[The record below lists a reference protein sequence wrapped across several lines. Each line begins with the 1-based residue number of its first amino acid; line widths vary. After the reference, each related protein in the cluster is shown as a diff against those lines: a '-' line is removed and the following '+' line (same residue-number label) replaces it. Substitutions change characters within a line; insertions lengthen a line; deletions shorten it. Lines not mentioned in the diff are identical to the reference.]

1 MNCLREEDFLRSS
14 LVHPD
19 ATPLQAHSKPH
30 HTASKFLSV
39 FRSKRRSQE
48 KPATTF
54 DFEAP
59 NNHTTAR
66 FYSATD
72 NTSRQFRGHDL
83 VGKTPVPPVSRMN
96 TSTVSTGSGIQVDGG
111 GIRSRVREFGPQRG
125 KLSNEYMMNHES
137 FAKPE
142 TVTVAIAQKQGS
154 AAQPEVGIGVLPKSA
169 QDVGNQFDVLRD
181 MKVNPEVTSP
191 VTSVTLP
198 TFSRFL
204 NQTGSDGPP
213 HWTPGRRRA
222 QGQIPLPS
230 LSPVASS
237 EDGAPIDSHLHFR
250 RKSLPSIVKGPDS
263 IYPSTK
269 PEPNPNQSTTTPT
282 SGGKPEVKASV
293 ASGSPPEPETIVIE
307 DGVRK
312 RVTPIYGPRS
322 PVRALAV
329 GGRAG
334 LPKLYRIEAT
344 GAHGRGS
351 EPDLTEAALEGVE
364 VPSREVVY
372 ALSQQRREE
381 LARERLEADRIKGG
395 QIILRLG
402 DAKVRHSASFQF
414 NVVESSLLCSEVWWN
429 VVETIL
435 MQCSIYCTIV
445 ISTT

>member
-1 MNCLREEDFLRSS
+1 MRSS
-14 LVHPD
+14 AVHPD

-30 HTASKFLSV
+30 TSSKFLSV
-39 FRSKRRSQE
+39 FRSKRRSQA
-48 KPATTF
+48 KPATTL
-54 DFEAP
+54 DFETS
-59 NNHTTAR
+59 NDHTTAR
-66 FYSATD
+66 FYSATE
-72 NTSRQFRGHDL
+72 NTSRQFRGHD
-83 VGKTPVPPVSRMN
+83 PVDKALMQPVSRMN
-96 TSTVSTGSGIQVDGG
+96 ISTFSTGSGIEVDGD

-125 KLSNEYMMNHES
+125 KLSNEYMVNHES

-142 TVTVAIAQKQGS
+142 TVTVAIAQKQGL
-154 AAQPEVGIGVLPKSA
+154 AAQPKVGTGVLPISA
-169 QDVGNQFDVLRD
+169 QDVVHQFDVFRG

-198 TFSRFL
+198 TFSHFFS
-204 NQTGSDGPP
+204 QTGSASPP
-213 HWTPGRRRA
+213 HWAPGRRRA

-237 EDGAPIDSHLHFR
+237 EDGAPRDSQLHFR

-269 PEPNPNQSTTTPT
+269 QEPNLNQSHTTST
-282 SGGKPEVKASV
+282 SGRKPEVKPGV
-293 ASGSPPEPETIVIE
+293 ASGTPPEPQTIVIE

-312 RVTPIYGPRS
+312 RVTPVYGPRS

-381 LARERLEADRIKGG
+381 LARERLEADRRKGG

-402 DAKVRHSASFQF
+402 DAKVRHSALFP
-414 NVVESSLLCSEVWWN
+414 V
-429 VVETIL
+429 
-435 MQCSIYCTIV
+435 
-445 ISTT
+445 